1 MGYTK
6 KLAEKLVLS
15 QNRKSINKCK
25 FSVIRF
31 GNVIGSRGSVLLKFI
46 NQIKNNQE
54 ITVTHKEM
62 TRFFI
67 SIESAVKKVL
77 ESILMMR
84 GGEVFLIKNLKAFK
98 IIDLAYAL
106 KKIYNSRSRVIEIKP
121 HENEKLFE
129 QMLHKNELNQIDRI
143 KNLFFLNKNFKK
155 KKIKDSSLSIYRELN
170 SRFAKRLNRTQIMSF
185 LKSNKLLNF

>member
-1 MGYTK
+1 MFPVEPYLTY
-6 KLAEKLVLS
+6 LASIRPKTPLTSSNV
-15 QNRKSINKCK
+15 KSINKCK

-67 SIESAVKKVL
+67 SIESAVKNVL
-77 ESILMMR
+77 KSILMMR
-84 GGEVFLIKNLKAFK
+84 GGEVFIIKNLKAFK

-106 KKIYNSRSRVIEIKP
+106 KKIYNSRSKVIVIKP

-129 QMLHKNELNQIDRI
+129 QMLHKNELNQIDNGRWLFYECYVDEDDRNNYYSNAL
-143 KNLFFLNKNFKK
+143 KNYYQTK
-155 KKIKDSSLSIYRELN
+155 
-170 SRFAKRLNRTQIMSF
+170 
-185 LKSNKLLNF
+185 